1 MANFEYKNIDD
12 ILESNLPIRGVRIPI
27 EDLELLK
34 KTPPLVPA
42 ISRDE
47 TVVEFH
53 TFLPNGA
60 YLTSLYNVDTWR
72 IESPAANSSAPIIS
86 LDLHRDFDKSEN
98 PAGTYKVV
106 YNFFKNI
113 IGSFDAPKMFISKV
127 SSDRTEL
134 ELTLIDR
141 SSVQDQESLANFVL
155 SYLKSKEI
163 LPNVVLN
170 FGENKIVDVL
180 NIISDGSKFSF
191 FVKLYEGL
199 PTDLDL
205 YFQCWVQ
212 EQLLKPF
219 IDTINNIPEEI
230 QTQLPSLKGPNFEA
244 DYDYW
249 TVSETEY
256 KSWNEILSSNVQTSQ
271 EIIDRYISS
280 SNLPVQLNVDYR
292 EFENFIFYSSAEDR
306 VDNFVYKVEMIEKYN
321 NELSLLDTFTGSISS
336 NKIKIKSLRDKTIS
350 GFDNFEK
357 WLYYETTASNYYTY
371 QQTASITPY
380 PKFEVTGSDYHI
392 ATKEGKFKLY
402 PSGSNIVDDWYKDL
416 ITKSVNYDLKNYNSL
431 NKAIPEHLLDSGDNE
446 QFVTFVNMIGQHFD
460 IIYLYTD
467 HILKKNLREEHPKD
481 GLSQDL
487 IYEATRNLGWTLS
500 SGTQA
505 KDLWEYAFGISGSGE
520 PIWTGK
526 TTVGRYFTKSDEER
540 TKEVWRRIFNNLP
553 YIYKSKGTARGVKAL
568 LAAYGIPQTL
578 LTIREFGG
586 PDNAD
591 LGLIPRAEWE
601 KHTYYLNFKG
611 SFPTPPTQSYISIPW
626 QKVSESD
633 ETWSYPDAISFRWK
647 MEPEDTYGYGL
658 DPHQTLLQKNVGNR
672 VDWFVTVNK
681 NGTDPEKGSLTFY
694 IGDGSTYK
702 TASITDEY
710 MYDDVPLNLLIKR
723 SQFSD
728 LTSTNQTYELILKTA
743 KYGKIAVE
751 RSASVTVNG
760 STEPN
765 INRSWVSNGTLF
777 VGSGSNQQTDKMLS
791 GSVFELRYWANN
803 LSTGSFNNHVLA
815 PRSYNGNTETSSYY
829 DLQAQFKFWQKFD
842 VAVTTSLSSSHPNQN
857 QRHFETSSKI
867 ATFVGF
873 NENSFESI
881 NENYYM
887 EVATLANNTPY
898 TEKVRVDSGSLIGG
912 LSKDRSAEV
921 SAFDFYSNDSD
932 RLMIA
937 FSPQDVIN
945 EDIYESLGYAQLD
958 DYIGEYGNIT
968 KNEYPNLK
976 WLSRDYWKKYSN
988 KNDFTAYLKL
998 ISVFDFSV
1006 FDQIRQTLPAR
1017 SNPILGVVIQPNVL
1031 ERSKIGGI
1039 GRNVGADSNN
1049 SISSN
1054 ELSSSV
1060 SPFGTYNVNESTILI
1075 GFQENEG
1082 EIDDVEGEYNLEKEE
1097 LPSKYSLDVLKQL
1110 PVSKSFEIEYTSK
1123 ESFIQKDK
1131 SLNVE
1136 NTQKDAVI
1144 DPNVR
1149 QKPDVEYVNK
1159 ESLVKINV
1167 KEKPEV
1173 DYTSKE
1179 SLIDIPNKQNLNVFY
1194 DVKETTLTSD
1204 TPTSFTDNS
1213 YNVKETKI
1221 SGSIRAS
1228 FETDYNSVVGQV
1240 SSDRYESNASYNNL
1254 QDDIELPITSS
1265 STYRRFNI
1273 VKSSSLSPGIDI
1285 GYGNNWVT
1293 QSKTDRSQT
1302 VIEQISSYRRDGF
1315 YNTYYLYYKDSTQQ
1329 FSRSYISASL
1339 TGSDIQNQENLN
1351 TSTRNHRFLGS
1362 KLTGPDINVSSINT
1376 PDGKAVVEILIV
1388 DSEQIF
1394 YNTTK
1399 LGGNLETR

>member
-12 ILESNLPIRGVRIPI
+12 ILESNLPIRGVRVPF
-27 EDLELLK
+27 EDLKLLK

-42 ISRDE
+42 VSTDE

-60 YLTSLYNVDTWR
+60 YLTSLYDVDGWR
-72 IESPAANSSAPIIS
+72 IESPSANSSAPVIS

-98 PAGTYKVV
+98 PPGTYKVV
-106 YNFFKNI
+106 YNFFRNI
-113 IGSFDAPKMFISKV
+113 IGSFDAPKMFISKI
-127 SSDRTEL
+127 STDRTEL
-134 ELTLIDR
+134 ELTLVDR
-141 SSVQDQESLANFVL
+141 DSIQDQESLANFVL
-155 SYLKSKEI
+155 SYLKTKEI
-163 LPNVVLN
+163 LPNVILN
-170 FGENKIVDVL
+170 FGENKVVDVL
-180 NIISDGSKFSF
+180 NLISDGSKFSF

-219 IDTINNIPEEI
+219 IDTVQHIPEEI
-230 QTQLPSLKGPNFEA
+230 TTQLPSLKGPNFEV

-256 KSWNEILSSNVQTSQ
+256 KSWNDILSSNVQTSQ
-271 EIIDRYISS
+271 EILDRYISS

-292 EFENFIFYSSAEDR
+292 EFDNFIFYSSAEDR
-306 VDNFVYKVEMIEKYN
+306 IDNFVYKVELIEQYN
-321 NELSLLDTFTGSISS
+321 NELALLNTFTGSVSS
-336 NKIKIKSLRDKTIS
+336 NKIKITTLRDKTIS

-357 WLYYETTASNYYTY
+357 WMYYETTASNYYTS

-402 PSGSNIVDDWYKDL
+402 PSGSTIVDEWYSDL
-416 ITKSVNYDLKNYNSL
+416 ITKAIDYDLKNYNSL
-431 NKAIPEHLLDSGDNE
+431 NKAIPEHLRESGDNE
-446 QFVTFVNMIGQHFD
+446 QFTTFINMVGQHFD

-487 IYEATRNLGWTLS
+487 IYEATRNLGWTLT

-505 KDLWEYAFGISGSGE
+505 KDLWEYAFGISGSGD

-526 TTVGRYFTKSDEER
+526 TTVGKYFTKSHEER

-601 KHTYYLNFKG
+601 KNTYYLNFRG

-626 QKVSESD
+626 EKVSEVD
-633 ETWSYPDAISFRWK
+633 GTWSYPDAISFRWK
-647 MEPEDTYGYGL
+647 MEPEDTYAYGL
-658 DPHQTLLQKNVGNR
+658 DPEQTLLQKNVGSR

-694 IGDGSTYK
+694 IGDGTSYK
-702 TASITDEY
+702 SASITDEY
-710 MYDDVPLNLLIKR
+710 LYDDVPLNLLIKR

-728 LTSTNQTYELILKTA
+728 LTSTNQTYDLILKTA

-760 STEPN
+760 SVDPDV
-765 INRSWVSNGTLF
+765 NRAWVSDGTLY
-777 VGSGSNQQTDKMLS
+777 VGSGSNQQTDKILS
-791 GSVFELRYWANN
+791 GSVFELRYWSNN
-803 LSTGSFNNHVLA
+803 LNTSSFNNHVLA

-829 DLQAQFKFWQKFD
+829 DLQAQFKFWQRFD

-857 QRHFETSSKI
+857 QTYFETSPKI

-873 NENSFESI
+873 NQSSFESI

-898 TEKVRVDSGSLIGG
+898 SEKVRIDSGSLIAG
-912 LSKDRSAEV
+912 LSKDNSAEI
-921 SAFDFYSNDSD
+921 SAFDTYSNDSD

-945 EDIYESLGYAQLD
+945 EDIYESLGYTQLD
-958 DYIGEYGNIT
+958 DYIGEYSNVT

-1031 ERSKIGGI
+1031 ERSKVGGI
-1039 GRNVGADSNN
+1039 GRNVTGDANN
-1049 SISSN
+1049 SIPSN
-1054 ELSSSV
+1054 ELSSSAI
-1060 SPFGTYNVNESTILI
+1060 PFGLYNVKEGTVLI
-1075 GFQENEG
+1075 GFEEKNDG
-1082 EIDDVEGEYNLEKEE
+1082 EIDDIQGDSNIEKEE
-1097 LPSKYSLDVLKQL
+1097 LPSEYSINASKQL
-1110 PVSKSFEIEYTSK
+1110 PVSKSLKVDYTVKESSLPTPIYSSFNAQNVGSHATINEKQYTS
-1123 ESFIQKDK
+1123 F
-1131 SLNVE
+1131 
-1136 NTQKDAVI
+1136 
-1144 DPNVR
+1144 
-1149 QKPDVEYVNK
+1149 DVDYT
-1159 ESLVKINV
+1159 V
-1167 KEKPEV
+1167 KETILDPQISKKPEV
-1173 DYTSKE
+1173 TYTVKE
-1179 SLIDIPNKQNLNVFY
+1179 SVVESSTPKTFDSSYNNNETDITNLIQTNL
-1194 DVKETTLTSD
+1194 
-1204 TPTSFTDNS
+1204 DNS
-1213 YNVKETKI
+1213 YN
-1221 SGSIRAS
+1221 
-1228 FETDYNSVVGQV
+1228 SVVTFVDGKIFQ
-1240 SSDRYESNASYNNL
+1240 SNAGYNNI
-1254 QDDIELPITSS
+1254 QDDIELYVTAS
-1265 STYRRFNI
+1265 STYQRFDI
-1273 VKSSSLSPGIDI
+1273 VKSGSLNIDY
-1285 GYGNNWVT
+1285 GYGHGWVT
-1293 QSKTDRSQT
+1293 QSKLDRSQT
-1302 VIEQISSYRRDGF
+1302 IIQQISSYRRDGF
-1315 YNTYYLYYKDSTQQ
+1315 YNSYYLYYTSSIEQLFGLYQ
-1329 FSRSYISASL
+1329 SASL
-1339 TGSDIQNQENLN
+1339 TGSNVQNQENLTTGLKN
-1351 TSTRNHRFLGS
+1351 CRFLGS
-1362 KLTGPDINVSSINT
+1362 KLTGPDVNISTRNT
-1376 PDGKAVVEILIV
+1376 PDGKAVVEVFII

-1394 YNTTK
+1394 YNTANR
-1399 LGGNLETR
+1399 GGNLETR